1 MSRRDERPHRDQWIL
16 DALDESDHYDA
27 QTDPHSTR
35 YSAQSRFTGADFRQ
49 VRAAEVDQ
57 FPGKP
62 TRIDFETLPD
72 GTLVKRIWL
81 AGWMP
86 GYSCHS
92 AAPLAAGWTIDQVLD
107 HLEAEGWKV
116 CRWPGAGR
124 AWRVDR
130 RPVRTGE
137 HLIRFRIRAKEHPT
151 EGIDLNALDLM
162 YYL

>member
-1 MSRRDERPHRDQWIL
+1 MRPRDERPHPDQWIL
-16 DALDESDHYDA
+16 DALEESDRYDA
-27 QTDPHSTR
+27 KIDPHSDKYLKQNR
-35 YSAQSRFTGADFRQ
+35 YTGADFRQ

-57 FPGKP
+57 LPGKP

-72 GTLVKRIWL
+72 GTQIKRIWL

-86 GYSCHS
+86 GYACHS
-92 AAPLAAGWTIDQVLD
+92 AGLLAEGWTIDQALD

-124 AWRVDR
+124 AFRVAL

-137 HLIRFRIRAKEHPT
+137 HLIRFRVRAKEHPP
-151 EGIDLNALDLM
+151 EGVDVNALDLM